1 MPHCAIAKCGFIVSP
16 SKPLNST
23 GRIKVM
29 GKPYLSELSK
39 LAETYEWAISQDI
52 TALVNAVN
60 VTNSLPLLAVGSG
73 GSLSAAEVMV
83 SCHEKV
89 AHYLARAVTPLELLS
104 AFPDNRDTS
113 VWFFS
118 AGGGNVD
125 IRRAYKHALL
135 KEPRQVAALV
145 GKLNSKLSNISGDHH
160 YTDLIEVELPA
171 GHDGFLATNSLLAFT
186 VLICRAYNKLSNC
199 SETIYNSLNDLMAA
213 ALPAG
218 CNLSQLSNMSENLW
232 KKTAIHVLYSNQL
245 KAVAVDIESK
255 FIEAGLYS
263 VHLADFRNFAHGRHH
278 WLAKHGE
285 SSAVLALSVPSD
297 AELAQKTLSLLPA
310 QIPQLH
316 IPLRCSGTNALISG
330 IVLSL
335 YLTGDA
341 GKARGIDP
349 GRPGVPDFGSKLY
362 NLGTNT
368 GFCKSVKQ
376 PNMAIQRKVG
386 CDISSLVP
394 QRRAL
399 WEQAYQHFRTK
410 LIKARFKGVVMDY
423 DGTVVD
429 TRHRFNPPTPEMAK
443 EIVRLLENGILIG
456 FATGRGKSIRND
468 LREVIPDCYWDRVIV
483 GYYNGAEIAQLT
495 QDETPDCK
503 SPPCADLENVFQSI
517 QNHIEIK
524 SLAKITSRKFQL
536 TVEPTTIIPE
546 NKLWELAQN
555 EIKGVHLPTPAIYR
569 SSHSIDILAQG
580 VSKLSVINSL
590 LAKIDSSGDVLAI
603 GDRGKWPG
611 NDSLLLKH
619 VHSLSV
625 DEVSPSPE
633 TCWNICPAGVRGVQ
647 GTLYCLQQLE
657 VDEVSAGVARFSNSG
672 IKL

>member
-1 MPHCAIAKCGFIVSP
+1 
-16 SKPLNST
+16 
-23 GRIKVM
+23 M
-29 GKPYLSELSK
+29 GKPYVSELSK

-52 TALVNAVN
+52 TALTNAIN
-60 VTNSLPLLAVGSG
+60 VTNSLPMLAVGSG
-73 GSLSAAEVMV
+73 GSLSAAEVMI
-83 SCHEKV
+83 SCHERA
-89 AHYLARAVTPLELLS
+89 AHFLGRAVTPLELLT
-104 AFPDNRDTS
+104 ALPNNQDTS

-145 GKLNSKLSNISGDHH
+145 GKLNSKLSTISGDHH

-186 VLICRAYNKLSNC
+186 VLICRAYDKLNNC
-199 SETIYNSLNDLMAA
+199 SEITYNSLNDLMTT

-218 CNLSQLSNMSENLW
+218 FNLSQLSNLSENLW
-232 KKTAIHVLYSNQL
+232 KKTAIHVLYSSPL
-245 KAVAVDIESK
+245 KSAAVDIESK

-278 WLAKHGE
+278 WLAKHEE

-297 AELAQKTLSLLPA
+297 AELAQKTLSLLPD

-316 IPLRCSGTNALISG
+316 IPLQCTGTNALISG
-330 IVLSL
+330 IVMSL
-335 YLTGDA
+335 YLAGAA
-341 GKARGIDP
+341 GKSRGIDP

-362 NLGTNT
+362 NLGANT
-368 GFCKSVKQ
+368 GFCKTVKQ
-376 PNMAIQRKVG
+376 IDIAIQRKVG
-386 CDISSLVP
+386 SSVSSLTP
-394 QRRAL
+394 HRRTL

-429 TRHRFNPPTPEMAK
+429 TRHRFNPPTPEVTE
-443 EIVRLLENGILIG
+443 EIVRLLQYGILIG
-456 FATGRGKSIRND
+456 FATGRGKSIRED
-468 LREVIPDCYWDRVIV
+468 LRKVIPTCYWDRVIV
-483 GYYNGAEIAQLT
+483 GYYNGAEIAHLT
-495 QDETPDCK
+495 QDETPDCE
-503 SPPCADLENVFQSI
+503 SPPCADLEIIFKSI

-524 SLAKITSRKFQL
+524 SLAKITCRKFQL
-536 TVEPTTIIPE
+536 TVEPTTTVPE

-555 EIKGVHLPTPAIYR
+555 EIKGVHLPAPAIYR

-580 VSKLSVINSL
+580 VSKLSVINAL
-590 LAKIDSSGDVLAI
+590 LAKFDSSGDVLAI

-657 VDEVSAGVARFSNSG
+657 VDEVSAGVARFSKSG